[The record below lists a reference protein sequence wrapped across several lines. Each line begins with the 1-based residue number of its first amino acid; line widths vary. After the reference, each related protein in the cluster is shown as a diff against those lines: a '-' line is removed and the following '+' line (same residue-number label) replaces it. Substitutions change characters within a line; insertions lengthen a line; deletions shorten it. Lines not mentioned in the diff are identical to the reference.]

1 MGYNPKMFPTV
12 TGNSHVPVLETCLE
26 ELGKLQDEAMAS
38 HELARRR
45 MMDRGSRYLETFKPD
60 DKVWLDAR
68 NLNLRIGSKKLA
80 PKREGPFTIKKRIGS
95 HAYKLD
101 LHKRWQIHP
110 VFHVML
116 LRKFEETDE
125 HGSNYL
131 RPPTELIEG
140 EKEFEVEAIV
150 AHRKIANQM
159 QYLIKWKGYPTSE
172 NTWQNT
178 KDLGNA
184 KTILQTYKRRKKIH

>member
-1 MGYNPKMFPTV
+1 MI
-12 TGNSHVPVLETCLE
+12 
-26 ELGKLQDEAMAS
+26 
-38 HELARRR
+38 
-45 MMDRGSRYLETFKPD
+45 DRGSRQLETFKPD

-95 HAYKLD
+95 YAYELD
-101 LHKRWQIHP
+101 LPKRWRIHP

-116 LRKFEETDE
+116 LKKFEETDE
-125 HGSNYL
+125 HGPNYL
-131 RPPTELIEG
+131 QPPAELIEG
-140 EKEFEVEAIV
+140 ENEYEVEAIV

-184 KTILQTYKRRKKIH
+184 KTILQAYKRRKKINP